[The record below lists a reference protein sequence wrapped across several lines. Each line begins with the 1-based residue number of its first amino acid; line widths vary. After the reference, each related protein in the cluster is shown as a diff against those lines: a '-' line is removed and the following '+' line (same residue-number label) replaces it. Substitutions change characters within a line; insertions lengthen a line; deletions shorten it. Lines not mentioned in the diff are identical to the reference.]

1 MRCRSMQSATIPT
14 PLRAAF
20 SSANAFEASAAEYF
34 FDAACAGATA
44 MSGGTATGAL
54 NACSCNARRRET
66 STSTQLAHSRVID
79 AAVALSARIIFSLL
93 NSTARRPQ
101 PLQRMLSAGR
111 ESIQCSV
118 CAAWWSSTRPRY
130 SIAGCQVALVRTR
143 HAAAAQM
150 NTSLRRLASLF
161 LARALQTSMSNA
173 SCS

>member
-66 STSTQLAHSRVID
+66 STSTQLAHSRVMD
-79 AAVALSARIIFSLL
+79 AAVALSACIIFSLL
-93 NSTARRPQ
+93 NSTALRPQ

-111 ESIQCSV
+111 ESIK
-118 CAAWWSSTRPRY
+118 Y
-130 SIAGCQVALVRTR
+130 SD
-143 HAAAAQM
+143 HDKM
-150 NTSLRRLASLF
+150 NTSTQHLPPFSSWSSCAVK
-161 LARALQTSMSNA
+161 TSMSRR
-173 SCS
+173 